1 LGIDYCGIMKIR
13 LQTFSFRFAEYLDI
27 EPRLNR
33 IGGCEY
39 LPELQ
44 RAIQMELAVE
54 AKDAVA
60 A

>member
-1 LGIDYCGIMKIR
+1 MKIR
-13 LQTFSFRFAEYLDI
+13 LQAFSFRFAEHLDI

-33 IGGCEY
+33 IRGCEY

-54 AKDAVA
+54 AKQAVA